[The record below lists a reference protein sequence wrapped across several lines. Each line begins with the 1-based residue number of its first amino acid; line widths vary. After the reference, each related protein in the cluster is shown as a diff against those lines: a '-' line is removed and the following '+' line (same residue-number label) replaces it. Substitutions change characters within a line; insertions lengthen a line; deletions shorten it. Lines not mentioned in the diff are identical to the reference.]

1 MFNSIKK
8 TTSKYTG
15 LLIRIDDIAEN
26 MNWKL
31 MDKTEKLFDKL
42 DIKPLLG
49 VIPDNKDV
57 ELKKYSNNTDFLKR
71 VKRLAS
77 KRMGDIYA
85 RTFTCI

>member
-1 MFNSIKK
+1 MFNSIK

-49 VIPDNKDV
+49 CH
-57 ELKKYSNNTDFLKR
+57 SR
-71 VKRLAS
+71 QQR
-77 KRMGDIYA
+77 
-85 RTFTCI
+85 C